1 MEAIDSVVR
10 GEWGVFNP
18 DDSEEELTSRSP
30 NLIQV
35 ALEDTAEASAALP
48 VVRVQASG
56 VDPDD
61 KTRAE
66 KMEMLGASYLDSSEF
81 DLMVIKSFVN
91 LYAYGLFSWVVTWD
105 KKHGPRIVWRDP
117 KSCFP
122 EPDFSSLGVTSR
134 CFFARDLYATQLP
147 LEWQI
152 KFQEHCAANEINY
165 GETFLDRQI
174 TVVEYYDAER
184 IVIAGVYDAATV
196 AQGGLTRISSTPNWV
211 SAILDEAPNPIG
223 VCPAIVGQRVTLDP
237 EPRGQ
242 FDQCINILKTHIQLM
257 ALTLDN
263 ADDTIHA
270 EIWVKDLIG
279 VMPRGSGSYI
289 QLGPQGQIGRLA
301 PASPSF
307 SLFQEL
313 QGLIESFHLA
323 SRWPRTRSGEVDQ
336 SQASGKFVETTVG
349 VLNQVIRTGH
359 TIMKR
364 ALTQALNVCFRA
376 DRLCGPKRVVGGFHK
391 NAQFLIE
398 RRVSDIDL
406 GAQPKVTYGLGFGKD
421 PASSAVMAIQY
432 HGAGFVST
440 ETVQENLDGID
451 PGQERRRLLTQQ
463 FKDMALAQV
472 LQGIQGGTIP
482 NKALV
487 EIARAVQEGDDIFEV
502 FNKFI
507 VEPQEAA
514 QAEMYPSGMTGE
526 MQSPGGPPA
535 PGGGAAPPPP
545 PPPEELLG
553 MLGLGGP
560 EAPETIGRMSVPL
573 GQGGFMGSQS
583 TG

>member
-1 MEAIDSVVR
+1 
-10 GEWGVFNP
+10 
-18 DDSEEELTSRSP
+18 
-30 NLIQV
+30 
-35 ALEDTAEASAALP
+35 
-48 VVRVQASG
+48 
-56 VDPDD
+56 
-61 KTRAE
+61 
-66 KMEMLGASYLDSSEF
+66 
-81 DLMVIKSFVN
+81 
-91 LYAYGLFSWVVTWD
+91 
-105 KKHGPRIVWRDP
+105 
-117 KSCFP
+117 
-122 EPDFSSLGVTSR
+122 
-134 CFFARDLYATQLP
+134 
-147 LEWQI
+147 
-152 KFQEHCAANEINY
+152 
-165 GETFLDRQI
+165 
-174 TVVEYYDAER
+174 
-184 IVIAGVYDAATV
+184 
-196 AQGGLTRISSTPNWV
+196 
-211 SAILDEAPNPIG
+211 
-223 VCPAIVGQRVTLDP
+223 
-237 EPRGQ
+237 
-242 FDQCINILKTHIQLM
+242 
-257 ALTLDN
+257 
-263 ADDTIHA
+263 
-270 EIWVKDLIG
+270 
-279 VMPRGSGSYI
+279 
-289 QLGPQGQIGRLA
+289 
-301 PASPSF
+301 
-307 SLFQEL
+307 
-313 QGLIESFHLA
+313 
-323 SRWPRTRSGEVDQ
+323 
-336 SQASGKFVETTVG
+336 
-349 VLNQVIRTGH
+349 VIRTGH